1 MVFIYFN
8 SFTFFIQVK
17 MFIGKNY
24 IMIQI
29 YRVKNLGP
37 LY

>member
-8 SFTFFIQVK
+8 SFTFIQVK